1 MIDYNFKHITFHKRP
16 IPVQPEYR
24 PVYKIA
30 QIVIGLKKSCR
41 KSKAS
46 LPLLH
51 LFSWAL
57 KSNENEKLIHDY
69 LKSPSTTLLEVW
81 NFEPSLNRALHF
93 AQAENLIEM
102 ILPQGHYSL
111 TERGHKF
118 ADVLIESDLVLLQE
132 KAFFDSIKYSITEK
146 LVQDISKKWANSNA

>member
-1 MIDYNFKHITFHKRP
+1 MVDYNFKNITFHKRP

-41 KSKAS
+41 KNKAS
-46 LPLLH
+46 LLLLH

-57 KSNENEKLIHDY
+57 KSNENEKLILDY
-69 LKSPSTTLLEVW
+69 LKSPSNTLLEIW

-102 ILPQGHYSL
+102 VLPQGHYGL

-118 ADVLIESDLVLLQE
+118 ADVLIENDFVLLQE
-132 KAFFDSIKYSITEK
+132 KAFFDSIKYSITET
-146 LVQDISKKWANSNA
+146 LVQDISKKWSNSNA